1 MKRTNPLWISALVVA
16 LPGLLYCGGSTDTGG
31 GGTGGSGQATGAGG
45 GLSTGS
51 STTGGFTTVTG
62 TTTTTTATTTTG
74 MTTGAGGSAGSGG
87 GTTTGPGAGGKGGA
101 GVGGGGAGMG
111 GANAGGRGG
120 APVDAG
126 ACPAMQPGQG
136 TACPTLMEV
145 CDYPG
150 FACTCAPAGMTRDG
164 GMRDGWN
171 CVRVRADGGGVDASA
186 CPRVAPVNRT
196 ICPTL
201 GEVCPY
207 AMETCTCQMAGGGAD
222 RWACVG
228 PDAAGD

>member
-51 STTGGFTTVTG
+51 STTGFTTGTS
-62 TTTTTTATTTTG
+62 TTTTSTTATTTTG

-87 GTTTGPGAGGKGGA
+87 AGTTTTGPGAGGKGGA

-120 APVDAG
+120 VPVDSG
-126 ACPAMQPGQG
+126 ACPGMQPAQG

-196 ICPTL
+196 VCPTL
-201 GEVCPY
+201 GEVCDY

-222 RWACVG
+222 RW
-228 PDAAGD
+228 